1 MIVFRFVNFTKV
13 ILKTFGIIFLFVKCK
28 SLFFKVANDQR
39 PDHSL
44 FGQFRHDKYI
54 YIYNNKAFKLVLNEI
69 KPIDTKTLSL

>member
-1 MIVFRFVNFTKV
+1 MKWQSDCISFRYFTKV
-13 ILKTFGIIFLFVKCK
+13 ILKNIWIIFLFVKCK

-54 YIYNNKAFKLVLNEI
+54 YIYIYIYKALN
-69 KPIDTKTLSL
+69 